1 MLSFNREKHPCTVC
15 SDRRQVWKKDV
26 LSQLAAQARPCWKNT
41 DMAKYEA
48 DPWEIAKLCMGR
60 GDDEGRTS
68 AVTTDPIGLLQLVLN
83 CRLFD
88 NYVSVR
94 QSFVKVR
101 EWTFT
106 KERLPNVLYMYRTNF
121 E

>member
-88 NYVSVR
+88 NYVSAR

-101 EWTFT
+101 E
-106 KERLPNVLYMYRTNF
+106 
-121 E
+121 